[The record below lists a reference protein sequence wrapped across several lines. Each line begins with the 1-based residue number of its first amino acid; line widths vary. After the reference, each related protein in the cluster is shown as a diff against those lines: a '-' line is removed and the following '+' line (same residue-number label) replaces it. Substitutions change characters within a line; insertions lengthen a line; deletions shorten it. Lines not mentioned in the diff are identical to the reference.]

1 MTPEETTM
9 EDREEQQQ
17 GVTAPWAAWDLGAAL
32 AQAANPVE
40 DHDGEGLASYLRM
53 AADAWA
59 ASNTEDPQDRALAR
73 VRFLRLVELG
83 ADLALHDAVD
93 VARGAGASW
102 AGLGSALG
110 TSRQTAHQ
118 RFTK

>member
-1 MTPEETTM
+1 MTLGEATV

-17 GVTAPWAAWDLGAAL
+17 GTTAPWAAWDLGAAL
-32 AQAANPVE
+32 AHAANPVE
-40 DHDGEGLASYLRM
+40 NGDGEGLASYLRM

-59 ASNTEDPQDRALAR
+59 AAHAEDPKDRALAR

>member
-1 MTPEETTM
+1 MQ
-9 EDREEQQQ
+9 DREEQQQ
-17 GVTAPWAAWDLGAAL
+17 GTTAPWAAWDLGAAL
-32 AQAANPVE
+32 AHAANSVE

-59 ASNTEDPQDRALAR
+59 AANTEEPKDRALAR

-83 ADLALHDAVD
+83 ADLALHNAVEI
-93 VARGAGASW
+93 ARGAGASW
-102 AGLGSALG
+102 AGIGSALG

-118 RFTK
+118 RFTG